1 MKTIVLGVTG
11 SIAAYKAAA
20 LTSQLVKL
28 GYEVHVVMTMA
39 ATSFVSPLTF
49 QTLSKNPVT
58 TGLFSSDSRF
68 EIEHISL
75 AERCDL
81 LLIAPAT
88 ANIISKIACG
98 IADDFLST
106 FALTKVSPILIAPAM
121 NTRMWHNPILQ
132 ENIQRLEQGAG
143 VQFITPEYGCLACGT
158 KGDGRLATLERIIDA
173 VEMTLAK
180 ENVLQGKTVLITA
193 GPTQEMIDPVR
204 YISNPSSGKMG
215 YSLARVAR
223 KMGARVVLISGPTCI
238 DPPFGV
244 EIHRVIS
251 ACQMRDG
258 VMEYLES
265 ADIFISAAA
274 VSDYMP
280 VIINKE
286 KLKKEVAPLADADEI
301 TLLLKATPDIL
312 RLIAANKGNKIMV
325 GFAAESQDIVE
336 NAVKKLKEKNLD
348 FIVANDISRSDIGFG
363 SDQNEVTIIDRQGGQ
378 ERVPLIAKEQV
389 AEYILRRVV
398 GVIQE

>member
-11 SIAAYKAAA
+11 SIAVYKAAG
-20 LTSQLVKL
+20 LTSQLMKL
-28 GYEVHVVMTMA
+28 GYNVSVVMTKA
-39 ATSFVSPLTF
+39 ATSFVLPLTF
-49 QTLSKNPVT
+49 QTLSKNPVIT
-58 TGLFSSDSRF
+58 SLFSSDSQF

-106 FALTKVSPILIAPAM
+106 FALAFRSPILIAPAM

-132 ENIQRLEQGAG
+132 ENIQRLKQRG
-143 VQFITPEYGCLACGT
+143 VQFITPEYGGLACGT
-158 KGDGRLATLERIIDA
+158 SGDGRLASLERIIDA
-173 VEMTLAK
+173 VGADLCVCP
-180 ENVLQGKTVLITA
+180 NRLQDKTILITA
-193 GPTQEMIDPVR
+193 GPTREMIDPAR

-215 YSLARVAR
+215 YSLARAAQR
-223 KMGARVVLISGPTCI
+223 MGARVVLISGPTCL
-238 DPPFGV
+238 DTPFGV

-251 ACQMRDG
+251 ACEMRDK
-258 VMEYLES
+258 VMECLDA

-280 VIINKE
+280 VGVSDE
-286 KLKKEVAPLADADEI
+286 KLKKGAGEI
-301 TLLLKATPDIL
+301 TLKMQQTPDIL
-312 RLIAANKGNKIMV
+312 KTVADKKGAKIMV
-325 GFAAESQDIVE
+325 GFAAESHDLIE

-348 FIVANDISRSDIGFG
+348 FIVANDISRKDIGFG
-363 SDQNEVTIIDRQGGQ
+363 ADQNEVTIIDKESRQ
-378 ERVPLIAKEQV
+378 EKIPLLSKDRIAECIMSRIIEV
-389 AEYILRRVV
+389 LI
-398 GVIQE
+398 I

>member
-11 SIAAYKAAA
+11 SIAVYKAAG
-20 LTSQLVKL
+20 LTSQLMKL
-28 GYEVHVVMTMA
+28 GYNVSVVMTKA
-39 ATSFVSPLTF
+39 ATSFVLPLTF
-49 QTLSKNPVT
+49 QTLSKNPVIT
-58 TGLFSSDSRF
+58 SLFSSDSQF

-106 FALTKVSPILIAPAM
+106 FALAFRSPILIAPAM

-132 ENIQRLEQGAG
+132 ENIQRLEQRG
-143 VQFITPEYGCLACGT
+143 VQFITPEYGGLACGT
-158 KGDGRLATLERIIDA
+158 SGDGRLASLERIIDA
-173 VEMTLAK
+173 VGADLCVCP
-180 ENVLQGKTVLITA
+180 NRLQDKTILITA
-193 GPTQEMIDPVR
+193 GPTREMIDPAR

-215 YSLARVAR
+215 YSLARAAQR
-223 KMGARVVLISGPTCI
+223 MGARVVLISGPTCL
-238 DPPFGV
+238 DTPFGV

-251 ACQMRDG
+251 ACEMRDK
-258 VMEYLES
+258 VMECLDA

-280 VIINKE
+280 VGVSDE
-286 KLKKEVAPLADADEI
+286 KLKKGAGEI
-301 TLLLKATPDIL
+301 TLKMQQTPDIL
-312 RLIAANKGNKIMV
+312 KTVADKKGAKIMV
-325 GFAAESQDIVE
+325 GFAAESHDLIE

-348 FIVANDISRSDIGFG
+348 FIVANDISRKDIGFG
-363 SDQNEVTIIDRQGGQ
+363 ADQNEVTIIDKESRQ
-378 ERVPLIAKEQV
+378 EKIPLLSKDRIAECIMSRIIEV
-389 AEYILRRVV
+389 LI
-398 GVIQE
+398 I